1 MRRFNLSADSEYE
14 LVYVED
20 GGSSRTPL
28 DPTETLLRY
37 KALKRRE
44 GKLVLKK
51 MRKDIRVRPVL
62 ECCASSG
69 PSRL

>member
-20 GGSSRTPL
+20 SGSRTPL

-51 MRKDIRVRPVL
+51 MRKDIRVRL
-62 ECCASSG
+62 SNNT
-69 PSRL
+69 